1 MSAYDHRY
9 NVERG
14 YGFIAVDG
22 GGPDMYVHATGLLTD
37 KPLKD
42 GDQVR
47 FITEIDKRTN
57 KPKAVDVEF
66 TGQVAPSSGE
76 PAQIKTALK
85 KEATVSKIVTKT
97 SSTNPN
103 QRALLEAKLQNDEA
117 ARESAKRMKLLQY
130 EKLHRALLGAKLKN
144 DEAAKESAKAAA
156 EAAEKARIAAEEAKK
171 ARLAKEAEEKRLA
184 EEAEKARIAAEE
196 AEKARLAEEAEK
208 ARLAKEAEE
217 KRLAEEAEKARIA
230 AEEAEKAR
238 LAAEA
243 AAAEEASLKKKALDW
258 GCDDVET
265 YKARTAHLDETENA
279 KLDAKYSA
287 ISDLGERLFTIL
299 VDLKM
304 IDIHLDPDDP
314 NVVIEDDDDD
324 DE

>member
-47 FITEIDKRTN
+47 FITEIEKRTN

-196 AEKARLAEEAEK
+196 AEKARLA
-208 ARLAKEAEE
+208 
-217 KRLAEEAEKARIA
+217 
-230 AEEAEKAR
+230 
-238 LAAEA
+238 AEA